1 MAIKLI
7 WQHDKTSKDITDFV
21 STIQWSGAH
30 NQAAREVSFSVLN
43 NPYDK
48 NFKLSSKIKNADK
61 IWLKSDK
68 KTLFYGTVVNIQR
81 KGEIG
86 TVDFLARDML
96 YNLLESTTS
105 GRWKKHTAEYITR
118 CVCNDFKIN
127 VGKLSNTKYQI
138 KKFIV
143 KDKSAYDVIKR
154 AYKKAGNEKTLK
166 KYFIHMDGEKLCVTE
181 RGQIAQH
188 TDKDGKTTA
197 LQLTDTE
204 CIYESSFEEDAS
216 SVVDMVRVIN
226 NKRRLV
232 NKVKDA
238 KLIKKYGIIQHVLSV
253 DKGKGTKQAKAEIH
267 APERSA
273 SISAIGR
280 IACVSGYKILIK
292 DTAAGLTG
300 NYLII
305 NDTHTWQDGVHMMS
319 LDLYLTDVKKHPE
332 VIQIDDLSYNEWK
345 KRKVNCV
352 IFKYYASGNDARGK
366 KRAAGVTCAAPP
378 SVPFGTKFTYKGKTY
393 KVTDRHKRAKFKNHL
408 YYIGI
413 MVSEKEASEANKK
426 KWKDETKVTLI
437 SPKRKKKEKKGK
449 NGKPTDG
456 GGSPS
461 AKKLVNYA
469 KSFVGKCR
477 YVWTAANPP
486 GGAADCSGFVSHC
499 LIKMGVIS
507 GRMDTRALAN
517 IGRPVQK
524 GKQQAGDVVIF
535 QGTYRA
541 GPSHVGIMVDAN
553 NYVHCS
559 SKVKNVTITP
569 FNTGWVAQHFHSLR
583 RVL

>member
-43 NPYDK
+43 NPYDE

-81 KGEIG
+81 K
-86 TVDFLARDML
+86 
-96 YNLLESTTS
+96 STTS
-105 GRWKKHTAEYITR
+105 GRWKKHTAEYIAR

-188 TDKDGKTTA
+188 TDKNGKTTA

-232 NKVKDA
+232 NKVKDS

-319 LDLYLTDVKKHPE
+319 LDLYLADVKKHPE

-352 IFKYYASGNDARGK
+352 IYRYYATGNDARGK
-366 KRAAGVTCAAPP
+366 KRAKGITCAAPP

-393 KVTDRHKRAKFKNHL
+393 KVTDRHKKAKFKNHL

-413 MVSEKEASEANKK
+413 LGDELDVKNRE
-426 KWKDETKVTLI
+426 DETKVTLI

-456 GGSPS
+456 GGSS
-461 AKKLVNYA
+461 RAKQLVKYA
-469 KSFVGKCR
+469 KSFIGKCR
-477 YVWTAANPP
+477 YVWKASNPP
-486 GGAADCSGFVSHC
+486 GGVADCSGFVSHC
-499 LIKMGVIS
+499 LVKMGVSIPY
-507 GRMDTRALAN
+507 GRTDTRGLAAM
-517 IGRPVQK
+517 GTSVPK

-535 QGTYRA
+535 QGTWRP

-559 SKVKNVTITP
+559 SKVKNVTITS
-569 FNTGWVAQHFHSLR
+569 FNTAWAAQHFHSIR
-583 RVL
+583 RIV